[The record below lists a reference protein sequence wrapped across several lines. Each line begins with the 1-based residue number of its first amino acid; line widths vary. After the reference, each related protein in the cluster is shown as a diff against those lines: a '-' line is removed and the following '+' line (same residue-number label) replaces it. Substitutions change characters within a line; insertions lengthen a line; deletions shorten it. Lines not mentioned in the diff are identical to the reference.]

1 MKTIIKNTVAALTV
15 AVMISTNL
23 YAQNNKE
30 ASKML
35 EDKQKREQ
43 IFRAILQNPDLKK
56 EMMQRMMKDAEQDS
70 SSCKMMGSMMMDDD
84 HMQDM
89 MMSNMMDKAGENDG
103 MCKKMCMMMMDN
115 DKMMNMM
122 DEMKKD
128 QPNDGESKKNKS
140 NKTDH
145 LNSKH
150 PKDNKNK

>member
-1 MKTIIKNTVAALTV
+1 MITIIKNTLTALAV

-23 YAQNNKE
+23 YAQDNKE
-30 ASKML
+30 TSKML
-35 EDKQKREQ
+35 KDKQKKEQ
-43 IFRAILQNPDLKK
+43 VFSAILQDPDLKK
-56 EMMQRMMKDAEQDS
+56 EMMQRMMKDAEKDS

-89 MMSNMMDKAGENDG
+89 MMSNMMDKAGEDDG

-122 DEMKKD
+122 DKMKKN
-128 QPNDGESKKNKS
+128 QPNDGEGEKNKS

-145 LNSKH
+145 LDSKH